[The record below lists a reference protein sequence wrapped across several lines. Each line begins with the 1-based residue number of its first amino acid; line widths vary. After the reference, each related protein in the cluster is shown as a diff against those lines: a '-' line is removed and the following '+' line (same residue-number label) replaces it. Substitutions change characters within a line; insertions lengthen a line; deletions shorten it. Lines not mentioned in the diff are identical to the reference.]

1 MDLVALRLA
10 RGGWFGGDP
19 GRVKSAP
26 VGDVL
31 NALSYEGFADLYSE
45 VEYELNKPST

>member
-1 MDLVALRLA
+1 VALRLA

-31 NALSYEGFADLYSE
+31 NALAYEGFVGEYES
-45 VEYELNKPST
+45 VEYELNK